1 MSNNPNNPFNNKEY
15 KSITG
20 APVPDYDSD
29 DDQPGSSS
37 HQPLRQQQQIHQ
49 QPSLEEIDE
58 DINNNNNNNNNEYYE
73 DGEEEDTGIIL
84 QPIYHD
90 PDTRPQS
97 LYSSQDEIKAGDQLL
112 TKLQKKTVK
121 AVKYVNNAIKES
133 NKKLEDKVKESNKE
147 IEQTITK
154 GLEQVHNKTVGA
166 VYDAHKERLER
177 HEKEDRIHWDHDKK
191 LISKYECLDYVT
203 IYNKS
208 YRNEMYKNFNKLGS
222 NNEWMRWII
231 SLLLGVVIGV
241 VAYLGHFFTSN
252 ITYYKFEFVKDLLE
266 VNYWIAFLAY
276 FTSNSVLAILS
287 SLLAVYYE
295 PTAAGSGI
303 PEVKG
308 YLNGTKIP
316 HVLKF
321 KTLWTKLASMIFA
334 VSSNLQCGSEGPM
347 IHIGAIV
354 GNGFSQAQSKEFG
367 FKIPFLRQFRN
378 DKDKRD
384 FVTMGAGAGVAA
396 AFSAPLGGA
405 LFSLEEVSSF
415 WSTTLTWRSFFAC
428 LIATFTAKILKDAH
442 LSQHSTMI
450 FDMGTNSNDNNYNL
464 LELIPFMVIGVLG
477 GFTGALFTFI
487 NVKVVAMRRSYI
499 NKIKSL
505 RVLEVFFIIALS
517 TVFQFVLPL
526 MFKCE
531 PLDDLVRDTFTGNRT
546 IAVEALTET
555 LKTFNC
561 AEGYYNPLASII
573 FASNEEAIDNLLVIN
588 STTYQNTNRIGIPAL
603 LMFFTFYFLFAAY
616 TAGCGISSGT
626 FVPMIVIGAAY
637 GRAVGVIVRLIVQND
652 PRVDPGA
659 YALMGAA
666 AFMAG
671 VSRLTISLSVIL
683 IETTNEL
690 QYLLPLMVTVMVAKW
705 TADALIHPLFDILI
719 EMKYIPYLEPHSGKA
734 MKILM
739 CKHIMAKKPVYLL
752 EKDTLGRVLEVLK
765 NTGHNGFPVVNNQED
780 RCVKGLILRS
790 QLLMILEVL
799 SQVYISNTEEA
810 YSHSDYT
817 TKLTWKLPL
826 LSDFNF
832 AREDYSIPV
841 DLTDV
846 MNLTV
851 LTVNEEFAVSE
862 AFQLF
867 RTMGLRHMPVVN
879 SYNKLKGIITKKD
892 LLEKTCEQRY
902 LELSHMKLDVDK
914 LIHEG
919 DEVDPAS
926 QPLSQSTRLRHSQAI
941 SQQQHP

>member
-1 MSNNPNNPFNNKEY
+1 MGQNSSNSNSYNLLKKKVVGASPSSQTYSP
-15 KSITG
+15 ITEDRARLEEVG
-20 APVPDYDSD
+20 SD
-29 DDQPGSSS
+29 D
-37 HQPLRQQQQIHQ
+37 
-49 QPSLEEIDE
+49 E
-58 DINNNNNNNNNEYYE
+58 DSRLNNNNYNNNNNNEYDDE
-73 DGEEEDTGIIL
+73 DGPFQSGIIL
-84 QPIYHD
+84 EPINRDPTNYQPK
-90 PDTRPQS
+90 P
-97 LYSSQDEIKAGDQLL
+97 LLSSQDD
-112 TKLQKKTVK
+112 
-121 AVKYVNNAIKES
+121 IKEGDGFKTKFTKTITKTNKLIKQAILDS
-133 NKKLEDKVKESNKE
+133 NQKIEEKVKESNKK
-147 IEQTITK
+147 IEDTII
-154 GLEQVHNKTVGA
+154 GGFESVAGVGIKA
-166 VYDAHKERLER
+166 VDKVRDQHHKRVER
-177 HEKEDRIHWDHDKK
+177 HENQERAIWIQDKK
-191 LISKYECLDYVT
+191 QISKYECLDYMT
-203 IYNKS
+203 IYNKA

-222 NNEWMRWII
+222 SNEWQRWII
-231 SLLLGVVIGV
+231 STVMGIFIGV
-241 VAYLGHFFTSN
+241 IAYLGHIGISN
-252 ITYYKFEFVKDLLE
+252 LTFYKFEFVKYLLTLD
-266 VNYWIAFLAY
+266 YWLAFLAF
-276 FTSNSVLAILS
+276 FTCNTVLAIIS

-321 KTLWTKLASMIFA
+321 KTLWTKLSSMIFA
-334 VSSNLQCGSEGPM
+334 VSSGLQVGAEGPM

-367 FKIPFLRQFRN
+367 FKIPFLRSFRN

-415 WSTTLTWRSFFAC
+415 WSTALTWRAFFCC
-428 LIATFTAKILKDAH
+428 LVATFTAKILKDSH
-442 LSQHSTMI
+442 LSQHPTMI
-450 FDMGTNSNDNNYNL
+450 FDMGTNSTANNYNL
-464 LELIPFMVIGVLG
+464 LELIPFLVIGVIG
-477 GFTGALFTFI
+477 GFTGALFTLI
-487 NVKVVAMRRSYI
+487 NVKVVAMRRKYV

-505 RVLEVFFIIALS
+505 RVLEVFVIITVS
-517 TVFQFVLPL
+517 TILQFFLPFMFQCHTIDSLIVHA
-526 MFKCE
+526 
-531 PLDDLVRDTFTGNRT
+531 GN
-546 IAVEALTET
+546 ET
-555 LKTFNC
+555 LSSSSETMEQLNDLLKSFNC
-561 AEGYYNPLASII
+561 PEGSYNPMASII
-573 FASNEEAIDNLLVIN
+573 FAGNEESIQNLLAIN
-588 STTYQNTNRIGIPAL
+588 SPELNNTNRFGIPAL
-603 LMFFTFYFLFAAY
+603 LLFFLFYFLFAAY

-626 FVPMIVIGAAY
+626 FVPMIVIGASY
-637 GRAVGVIVRLIVQND
+637 GRAIGVIVQHIFGYSTI
-652 PRVDPGA
+652 DPGA

-705 TADALIHPLFDILI
+705 VADALIHPLFDILI
-719 EMKYIPYLEPHSGKA
+719 EMKYIPYLEPHASKA

-752 EKDTLGRVLEVLK
+752 EKDTLGRILEVLK
-765 NTGHNGFPVVNNQED
+765 NTNHNGFPVVNNHDD
-780 RCVKGLILRS
+780 RCVKGLILRT
-790 QLLMILEVL
+790 QLLMVLEGL
-799 SQVYISNTEEA
+799 SDVYIPNTEQVY
-810 YSHSDYT
+810 SHTDYT
-817 TKLTWKLPL
+817 TKLAWKLPQ
-826 LSDFNF
+826 LSDFSF
-832 AREDYSIPV
+832 DPEDYSIQV
-841 DLTDV
+841 DFTNI

-902 LELSHMKLDVDK
+902 RELSHMKLDVSK

-919 DEVDPAS
+919 DDDN
-926 QPLSQSTRLRHSQAI
+926 PLSQSTNRLRHTAN
-941 SQQQHP
+941 